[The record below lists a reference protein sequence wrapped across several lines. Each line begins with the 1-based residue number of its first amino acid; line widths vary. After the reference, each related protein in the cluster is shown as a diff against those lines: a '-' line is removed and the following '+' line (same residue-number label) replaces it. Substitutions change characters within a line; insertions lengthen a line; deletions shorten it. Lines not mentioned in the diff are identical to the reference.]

1 MVTEKTL
8 PCQFSELRRVLGIV
22 HIWSFGIQNSAN
34 DQLNPA
40 TLLQVMVGHSEQFP
54 NFCLRR
60 RVLFQR
66 YINL

>member
-34 DQLNPA
+34 D
-40 TLLQVMVGHSEQFP
+40 
-54 NFCLRR
+54 
-60 RVLFQR
+60 
-66 YINL
+66 